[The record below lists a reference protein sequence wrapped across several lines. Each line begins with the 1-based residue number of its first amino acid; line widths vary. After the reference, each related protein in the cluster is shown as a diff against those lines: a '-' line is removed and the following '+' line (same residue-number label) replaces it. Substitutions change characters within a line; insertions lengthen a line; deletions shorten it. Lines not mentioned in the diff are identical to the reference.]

1 MQRMIVDDAKIIL
14 FSTDYCTLCDA
25 ALELL
30 MSMPELRGLSL
41 RVVDVANDE
50 HLLSRYGERL
60 PVVRVGERELDWP
73 FGREEISNVL
83 RQPEQG

>member
-41 RVVDVANDE
+41 HVVDVANDE
-50 HLLSRYGERL
+50 DLLSRYGERL